1 MDQKKSFLR
10 KENIILNLIY
20 IILVFAVMS
29 DILRIPGTSL
39 TFYRLSMPIAFF
51 IVMLYPKWAKRL
63 VMLSIAFCVVNF
75 IFNLFCYQIYS
86 VDITFSAGGVLKYCV
101 LYFSIFLAIILV
113 CILKEIL
120 KEDFELSFINWIC
133 AMGVILMVTLIA
145 YDIAPYFFG
154 ELPLDNPN
162 NYGCYIAAVFP
173 FYLGRAYQNKRL
185 FYFLLSLM
193 CLILLYVND
202 SKVSLFGVLI
212 QIAIFFCITGS
223 ETKKSFVFRRLIVPA
238 LAIVVVIA
246 VIFGVNP
253 AIHGYPLQG
262 IISEPI
268 ERILTNNPY
277 PTYTASTSFRTN
289 TTIFGFNTLWDLKGM
304 GIGAG
309 NFGIILKKEFP
320 NINPAYTQALN
331 APSMSLHNSWL
342 EFVLDFGIIA
352 VILLM
357 IPLIYAIRLYFGKQK
372 MSLIEKISL
381 IFIFSF
387 PVWVLGPSGV
397 YTQYYLF
404 VVITYLVICRKVDRT
419 EEGDR
424 SIIRKGRLYYN
435 EDSIYF

>member
-1 MDQKKSFLR
+1 M
-10 KENIILNLIY
+10 
-20 IILVFAVMS
+20 
-29 DILRIPGTSL
+29 
-39 TFYRLSMPIAFF
+39 
-51 IVMLYPKWAKRL
+51 
-63 VMLSIAFCVVNF
+63 
-75 IFNLFCYQIYS
+75 
-86 VDITFSAGGVLKYCV
+86 
-101 LYFSIFLAIILV
+101 
-113 CILKEIL
+113 
-120 KEDFELSFINWIC
+120 
-133 AMGVILMVTLIA
+133 
-145 YDIAPYFFG
+145 
-154 ELPLDNPN
+154 
-162 NYGCYIAAVFP
+162 
-173 FYLGRAYQNKRL
+173 
-185 FYFLLSLM
+185 
-193 CLILLYVND
+193 
-202 SKVSLFGVLI
+202 
-212 QIAIFFCITGS
+212 
-223 ETKKSFVFRRLIVPA
+223 
-238 LAIVVVIA
+238 VIA

-357 IPLIYAIRLYFGKQK
+357 IPLIYAIRLYFGRQK